1 MKERKEAKLEMDHI
15 VLSTC
20 IVGIG
25 IDIPRY

>member
-20 IVGIG
+20 IVGG